1 MGCRHFSGSVVGV
14 WLSVRAFCPL
24 DYPMSATTQISGAAI
39 LISLFGICPK
49 AQACTVCMG
58 ANGALGEAANGA
70 IFVMLGVLFLVLG
83 LISMVGYSLVRRGQA
98 PLPAHAE
105 FSSAISSSNLT

>member
-1 MGCRHFSGSVVGV
+1 MNVTNRILGVSIVV
-14 WLSVRAFCPL
+14 A
-24 DYPMSATTQISGAAI
+24 MGAAV
-39 LISLFGICPK
+39 PN

-70 IFVMLGVLFLVLG
+70 IFVMLGVLFTVLG
-83 LISMVGYSLVRRGQA
+83 LISMVGFSLVRRGQA

-105 FSSAISSSNLT
+105 FSSAISGSNLN